1 MRAHNGIEIATTI
14 DAVAPIAPAI
24 AYDPFAA
31 TTIKINASES
41 IETGIRPI
49 IPVKENFIAPGVRKR
64 VV

>member
-1 MRAHNGIEIATTI
+1 MKIEITI
-14 DAVAPIAPAI
+14 DAVALKAPAI
-24 AYDPFAA
+24 AYEPFAA
-31 TTIKINASES
+31 TTIKISANES